1 MQVVGAIIWWYT
13 DGWIL
18 LARRIMVRLDG
29 LRDYF
34 SIGLLLTT
42 LFAPFR
48 QISAGGVSGGLD
60 AQFRAFIDKSIS
72 RLIGAFV
79 RLAVLVAGVF
89 SIIVGAL
96 LSILVLIFWAFVPL
110 LPIIGLVLTLTGW
123 VPWKII

>member
-1 MQVVGAIIWWYT
+1 MQVVGAIIWWYSG
-13 DGWIL
+13 GWIL
-18 LARRIMVRLDG
+18 LARRLAVRLDG

-60 AQFRAFIDKSIS
+60 AQFRAFIDKTIS
-72 RLIGAFV
+72 RLIGAFI
-79 RLAVLVAGVF
+79 RLIVLIVGIVSIVVSAVL
-89 SIIVGAL
+89 SLLAL
-96 LSILVLIFWAFVPL
+96 ILWAFVPF
-110 LPIIGLVLTLTGW
+110 LPIVGLVLMLTGW

>member
-1 MQVVGAIIWWYT
+1 MQVVGAIIWWYSN
-13 DGWIL
+13 GWIQA
-18 LARRIMVRLDG
+18 ARRLAMRLDG

-60 AQFRAFIDKSIS
+60 AQFRAFIDKTIS
-72 RLIGAFV
+72 RLIGAFI
-79 RLAVLVAGVF
+79 RLIVLIIGII
-89 SIIVGAL
+89 SIVVGAL
-96 LSILVLIFWAFVPL
+96 LGLFALILWAFVPF
-110 LPIIGLVLTLTGW
+110 LPIVGLVLMLTGW